1 MKVSAVA
8 LASAVTVALASAVTV
23 ALASAAFAALV
34 SVQADMVRTLNHL

>member
-1 MKVSAVA
+1 MKVSA
-8 LASAVTVALASAVTV
+8 VALASAVTV